1 MHAVASV
8 RLSVENRGTGGRISP
23 MGNSPEWNGELK
35 AIAIWS
41 LYSGLI
47 IVFFELIIGGYA
59 IINGMWTPPRMNLIF
74 FPLLGGFAVG
84 FFAMLSLHLR
94 NLYYLGSRKK
104 DMM

>member
-1 MHAVASV
+1 
-8 RLSVENRGTGGRISP
+8 
-23 MGNSPEWNGELK
+23 MGNSPEWKGELK
-35 AIAIWS
+35 AIVIWS

-59 IINGMWTPPRMNLIF
+59 IVSGMWTPPSMNFIV

-84 FFAMLSLHLR
+84 FLAMLSLHLR